1 MSKLAQYTAARQAQS
16 AKAQKF
22 NETRP
27 SQAVALFIG
36 RLGSQFQDVEA
47 TAVHQNHP
55 SQCIEHVTFVTVT
68 AATTPTTAS
77 PTTTVLASFMFACAG
92 MICDEQPVS
101 CAEAVQ
107 SRLGEVKWAILRC
120 SPGDHGILA
129 PCL

>member
-1 MSKLAQYTAARQAQS
+1 MEHACIHRRVFLQG
-16 AKAQKF
+16 
-22 NETRP
+22 NG
-27 SQAVALFIG
+27 LFIG

-47 TAVHQNHP
+47 TAVHHNHP

-77 PTTTVLASFMFACAG
+77 PTTTVLASFMFACAV
-92 MICDEQPVS
+92 MVCDEQPVS